1 MGPDAVVEQEH
12 RPNYVLTSKKNT
24 GLSLRSTSNIDSM
37 YGTNASLTQPQL
49 ALLSSFVK
57 GEFQRFVHVLSA
69 VSREHREQKS
79 GTSNELQMM
88 SFKQM
93 LLIVVSSCP
102 LRRRFACV
110 VCVLHN
116 WWCSHGV
123 LYVLLKLAHQ
133 RGCWC
138 RMKWH
143 RSQQLDAHP
152 LLFEA
157 LQKLEEIP
165 DAGQSILSLN

>member
-1 MGPDAVVEQEH
+1 MLHVFIGVAYSIKSEMGPDAVVEQEH

-116 WWCSHGV
+116 
-123 LYVLLKLAHQ
+123 
-133 RGCWC
+133 
-138 RMKWH
+138 
-143 RSQQLDAHP
+143 
-152 LLFEA
+152 
-157 LQKLEEIP
+157 
-165 DAGQSILSLN
+165 

>member
-1 MGPDAVVEQEH
+1 MLHVFIGVAYSIKSEMGPDAVVEQEH
-12 RPNYVLTSKKNT
+12 RPHYVLTSKKNT
-24 GLSLRSTSNIDSM
+24 GLSLRSTSNLDSM

-116 WWCSHGV
+116 
-123 LYVLLKLAHQ
+123 
-133 RGCWC
+133 
-138 RMKWH
+138 
-143 RSQQLDAHP
+143 
-152 LLFEA
+152 
-157 LQKLEEIP
+157 
-165 DAGQSILSLN
+165 